1 DSWAAAPSP
10 VAMVGVLRLEKY
22 PEPEPN
28 TSHTKCRPLACRSE
42 SRLHPARSRFQ
53 QAACGD
59 CLDQMGY
66 GLAWCTLEGNFI
78 VKWFFPRWFGSKPV
92 SGHCCAC
99 RGVARPVRHFELGSR
114 QVCGHRR
121 ACRPIIGGS
130 LIAPNSLIFFDF
142 GPEDLNVG
150 PTRLVTVGV
159 SVKELPML
167 FGEASQFILLVRR
180 RVIGEGQ

>member
-1 DSWAAAPSP
+1 
-10 VAMVGVLRLEKY
+10 MVGVFPPEKY

-42 SRLHPARSRFQ
+42 SRLHPARSRSR

-66 GLAWCTLEGNFI
+66 GLASCTLKGYFM
-78 VKWFFPRWFGSKPV
+78 V
-92 SGHCCAC
+92 HCCVC
-99 RGVARPVRHFELGSR
+99 RGAWWPVRHFELRSR

-121 ACRPIIGGS
+121 ACRPIIGVS

-150 PTRLVTVGV
+150 PTRLVTV
-159 SVKELPML
+159 
-167 FGEASQFILLVRR
+167 A
-180 RVIGEGQ
+180 